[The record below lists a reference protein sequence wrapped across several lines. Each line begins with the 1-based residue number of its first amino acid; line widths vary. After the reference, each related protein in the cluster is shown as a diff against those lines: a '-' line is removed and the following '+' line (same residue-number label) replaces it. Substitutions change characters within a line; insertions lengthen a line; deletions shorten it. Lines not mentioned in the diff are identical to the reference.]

1 MGQKNKDRKGWGET
15 FQEIAWQKNPK
26 LNSTTEETTTNDNM
40 IDLWH
45 IMAKL

>member
-1 MGQKNKDRKGWGET
+1 MGGNIPRNSLAK
-15 FQEIAWQKNPK
+15 KNPK
-26 LNSTTEETTTNDNM
+26 LNSTTKETTKNDNM